1 MVWPTAFHNQNTH
14 NDTIPN
20 QSKTKMSYL
29 KFDKNLLINLEQS
42 LPKEMLR
49 TNRMG
54 AYHCTTLP
62 GCNTRKQHGLLVIPI
77 EGMGDKPHV
86 LLSSLD
92 ETVIQHGA
100 PFNLGLH
107 RYRGGVYSPNGHKY
121 IREFDC
127 EGVPRMTYRVGGVIL
142 TKEKIFI
149 SNENRILIR
158 YTLVEAHSATV
169 LRFRPFLAFRDA
181 NSLCVANSAIN
192 RDIEAVP
199 NGVATCL
206 YEGFPKLYM
215 QFSHKAQWVDEPNW
229 YKDIEYVKDLERGVP
244 YCEDLWV
251 PGYFE
256 VPIKKG
262 ESIIFS
268 AGVSEASPRS
278 LKKMYETEIASR
290 TPRTSFFNC
299 LKNSAKQ
306 FYVRKD
312 GDMFLISGFPWG
324 IVLARNT
331 FMALPGLTLA
341 IDHRADFEAI
351 MGTALKALLR
361 FAETGELNERIHGI
375 EHPDIPLWALWAIQQ
390 YTKSAGKDTARQ
402 MYMQPVAELIDYVLA
417 GGHPNLYV
425 DSESGLL
432 STDGHNKAVSWMN
445 SMLGGVPVVRRTGR
459 LVEFNALWYNAL
471 MFAAELAEPVEELAG
486 RREAWLAE
494 AEKMKK
500 PFVDTFMSE
509 GGYLYDYV
517 DGTFAEPS
525 VRPNMAIAIG
535 LDYSP
540 LDRRQRKTVLD
551 VVTRELLTPKGL
563 RTLSPKSYGYR
574 PCYVGSPDEREFAMH
589 NGPARP
595 WLIGFYADAYLR
607 VFGMSGV
614 AYIDRMLIGF
624 EDEMT
629 QGCIGSLSQLYDGN
643 PPYTGRGAVSHAT
656 NVAEVLRTY
665 RSLKRFEQ

>member
-1 MVWPTAFHNQNTH
+1 
-14 NDTIPN
+14 
-20 QSKTKMSYL
+20 MSYL
-29 KFDKNLLINLEQS
+29 KFDKNLLINLDQS
-42 LPKEMLR
+42 LTKEMLR
-49 TNRMG
+49 TNQAG
-54 AYHCTTLP
+54 AYHCTSLV

-77 EGMGDKPHV
+77 EGMDNRSHV

-100 PFNLGLH
+100 PFNLGIH
-107 RYRGGVYSPNGHKY
+107 RYQGGVYSPAGHKY

-127 EGVPRMTYRVGGVIL
+127 EDVPRMTYRVGGVVL

-149 SNENRILIR
+149 SQENRILIR
-158 YTLVEAHSATV
+158 YTLLEAHSATT
-169 LRFRPFLAFRDA
+169 LRFRPFLAFREV
-181 NSLCVANSAIN
+181 NSLCVANDAIN
-192 RDIEAVP
+192 RNIEEVP

-206 YEGFPKLYM
+206 YEGFPTLYM
-215 QFSHKAQWVDEPNW
+215 QFNHKAQWVDEPNW
-229 YKDIEYVKDLERGVP
+229 YNGIEYTKDLERGVP

-262 ESIIFS
+262 ESLIFS
-268 AGVSEASPRS
+268 AGVSEVNPRNLS
-278 LKKMYETEIASR
+278 RMYEAEIASR

-299 LKNSAKQ
+299 LKNAAKQ
-306 FYVRKD
+306 FYIRRGD
-312 GDMFLISGFPWG
+312 GMYLISGFPWG
-324 IVLARNT
+324 VVLARNT

-341 IDHRADFEAI
+341 IDHRADYEAI
-351 MGTALKALLR
+351 MATALKALTR
-361 FAETGELNERIHGI
+361 FADTGETSRYIKGI
-375 EHPDIPLWALWAIQQ
+375 ELPDIPLWAIWAIQQ
-390 YTKSAGKDTARQ
+390 YAKTVGTDAAREL
-402 MYMQPVAELIDYVLA
+402 YMEPLTQLVDYILR

-425 DSESGLL
+425 DAETGLL
-432 STDGHNKAVSWMN
+432 STDGHDKAVSWMN
-445 SMLGGVPVVRRTGR
+445 SMLGDMPVVRRTGR

-471 MFAAELAEPVEELAG
+471 MFAASLAEGREDLAE
-486 RREAWLAE
+486 RRQTWLAE
-494 AEKMKK
+494 AEKMKQ
-500 PFVDTFMSE
+500 PFIDTFLNES
-509 GGYLYDYV
+509 GYLYDFV

-540 LDRRQRKTVLD
+540 LDRRQRKSVLD

-574 PCYVGSPDEREFAMH
+574 PCYLGSPDEREFAMH
-589 NGPARP
+589 NGPSRP

-614 AYIDRMLIGF
+614 GYIDRMLIGF
-624 EDEMT
+624 EDEMSN
-629 QGCIGSLSQLYDGN
+629 GCIGSLSQLYDGN

-656 NVAEVLRTY
+656 NVAEVLRAY
-665 RSLKRFEQ
+665 RSLKRLDVNN

>member
-1 MVWPTAFHNQNTH
+1 
-14 NDTIPN
+14 
-20 QSKTKMSYL
+20 MSYL
-29 KFDKNLLINLEQS
+29 KFDKNLLINLDQS

-49 TNRMG
+49 TNQAG
-54 AYHCTTLP
+54 AYHCTTLV

-77 EGMGDKPHV
+77 EDHDDKQYV

-100 PFNLGLH
+100 PFNLGIH

-127 EGVPRMTYRVGGVIL
+127 EDVPRMTYRVGGVIL
-142 TKEKIFI
+142 TKEKLFI
-149 SNENRILIR
+149 SQENRILIR
-158 YTLVEAHSATV
+158 YTLVEAHSATT
-169 LRFRPFLAFRDA
+169 LRFRPFLAFRES
-181 NSLCVANSAIN
+181 NSLCIANDAIN
-192 RDIEAVP
+192 RNIEEVP
-199 NGVATCL
+199 NGIATCL
-206 YEGFPKLYM
+206 YDGLPTLYM
-215 QFSHKAQWVDEPNW
+215 QFNHKPTWVNEPNW

-268 AGVSEASPRS
+268 AGVAPTNTRNLSKMFEA
-278 LKKMYETEIASR
+278 EIAAR

-306 FYVRKD
+306 FYIRH
-312 GDMFLISGFPWG
+312 GESMYLISGFPWG
-324 IVLARNT
+324 VVLARNT

-341 IDHRADFEAI
+341 IDHRADYEAI
-351 MGTALKALLR
+351 MSTALRALLR
-361 FAETGELNERIHGI
+361 YAETGETSRRIKGI
-375 EHPDIPLWALWAIQQ
+375 DLPDIPLWALWAIQQ
-390 YTKSAGKDTARQ
+390 YGKTVGMDAAREK
-402 MYMQPVAELIDYVLA
+402 YLEPVTQLVDYVLR

-425 DSESGLL
+425 DAETGLL
-432 STDGHNKAVSWMN
+432 STDGHDKAVSWMN
-445 SMLGGVPVVRRTGR
+445 SMLNGLPVVRRTGR

-471 MFAAELAEPVEELAG
+471 MFASALAEGKEDLAG

-494 AEKMKK
+494 
-500 PFVDTFMSE
+500 
-509 GGYLYDYV
+509 
-517 DGTFAEPS
+517 AEPS

-540 LDRRQRKTVLD
+540 LDRRQRKSVLD

-563 RTLSPKSYGYR
+563 RTLSPRSYGYR
-574 PCYVGSPDEREFAMH
+574 PSIVGSPDEREFAMH

-595 WLIGFYADAYLR
+595 WLMGFYADAYLR

-614 AYIDRMLIGF
+614 GYIDRMLIGF
-624 EDEMT
+624 EDDMT

-643 PPYTGRGAVSHAT
+643 PPYAGRGAVSHAT

-665 RSLKRFEQ
+665 RTLKRLEQ

>member
-1 MVWPTAFHNQNTH
+1 
-14 NDTIPN
+14 
-20 QSKTKMSYL
+20 MSYL
-29 KFDKNLLINLEQS
+29 KFDKNLLINLDQS

-49 TNRMG
+49 TNRSG
-54 AYHCTTLP
+54 AYHCTTLV

-77 EGMGDKPHV
+77 EGMGNKPHV

-100 PFNLGLH
+100 PFNLGIH
-107 RYRGGVYSPNGHKY
+107 RYQGGVYSPAGHKY

-127 EGVPRMTYRVGGVIL
+127 EDVPRMTYRVGGVIL

-149 SNENRILIR
+149 SEENRILIR
-158 YTLVEAHSATV
+158 YTLVDAHSATT
-169 LRFRPFLAFRDA
+169 LRFRPFLAFRES
-181 NSLCVANSAIN
+181 NSLCVANNNIN
-192 RDIEAVP
+192 RAVEP
-199 NGVATCL
+199 VTNGVATCL
-206 YEGFPKLYM
+206 YDGFPTLFM
-215 QFSHKAQWVDEPNW
+215 QFNKKAVWVDEPNW
-229 YKDIEYVKDLERGVP
+229 YNGIEYVKDLERGVP

-268 AGVSEASPRS
+268 AGTSEVNTRS
-278 LKKMYETEIASR
+278 LTSMYETEIASR

-306 FYVRKD
+306 FYIKR
-312 GDMFLISGFPWG
+312 GDKMYLISGFPWG
-324 IVLARNT
+324 VVLARNT

-341 IDHRADFEAI
+341 IDHFADYEAI
-351 MGTALKALLR
+351 MHTALKALMH
-361 FAETGELNERIHGI
+361 FVDTGETSADIAGI
-375 EHPDIPLWALWAIQQ
+375 EHPDIPLWAIWAIQQ
-390 YTKSAGKDTARQ
+390 YAKTCGLDEAREK
-402 MYMQPVAELIDYVLA
+402 YLQPVTQLIDYILR
-417 GGHPNLYV
+417 GGHPNLFI
-425 DSESGLL
+425 DSENGLL
-432 STDGHNKAVSWMN
+432 STDGHDKAVSWMN
-445 SMLGGVPVVRRTGR
+445 SMLNGRPVVRRTGR

-471 MFAAELAEPVEELAG
+471 LFAASLAEGYGDLDE
-486 RREAWLAE
+486 RRAAWLAE
-494 AEKMKK
+494 ADKMKQ
-500 PFVDTFMSE
+500 PFVDTFLNES
-509 GGYLYDYV
+509 GYLYDFV

-574 PCYVGSPDEREFAMH
+574 PSYLGTPDEREFTMH

-614 AYIDRMLIGF
+614 GYIDRMLIGF

-629 QGCIGSLSQLYDGN
+629 EGCIGSLSQLYDGN
-643 PPYTGRGAVSHAT
+643 PPYVGRGAVSHAT

-665 RSLKRFEQ
+665 RSLKRLDANM